1 VALTLRGRRA
11 LVTGAGRAAGL
22 GRAIALRL
30 AGDGAAVAITFRS
43 AGAESQAVL
52 EELRALGVDVV
63 GIEGDVRSRVGCE
76 HVVERA
82 IAELGGLDVLVN
94 NAGVW
99 SAAPFLD
106 MSADEW
112 DRDVAVNL
120 SAVFHCSQLAAR
132 HMIERGTPGRIVV
145 ITSSSSEVVT
155 PSSAAY
161 CASKGGADTL
171 VRAMAYEL
179 APYAITVNAVAPG
192 PAGPT
197 ALNAEIAGPTEA
209 RAATERS
216 IPLGRMTS
224 PDDVAG
230 AVAFLAAPD
239 SAQITGA
246 RLSVDGG
253 YTLGKDQT
261 AA

>member
-1 VALTLRGRRA
+1 VTLAGKRA
-11 LVTGAGRAAGL
+11 LVTGAGRSKGL
-22 GRAIALRL
+22 GRGIALRL
-30 AGDGAAVAITFRS
+30 ARENAAVAISYRS
-43 AGAESQAVL
+43 GGAEAEAIL
-52 EELRALGVDVV
+52 DELRAAGVDAV
-63 GIEGDVRSRVGCE
+63 GIEGDVGSRAGCE
-76 HVVERA
+76 QVIGRA

-99 SAAPFLD
+99 SAQPFVD
-106 MSADEW
+106 MSAEEW

-120 SAVFHCSQLAAR
+120 TAVFHCSQLAAR
-132 HMIERGTPGRIVV
+132 HMIETATPGRIVV
-145 ITSSSSEVVT
+145 ITSSSAQVVT

-161 CASKGGADTL
+161 CAAKGGADSL

-179 APYAITVNAVAPG
+179 APFGITVNAVAPG

-197 ALNAEIAGPTEA
+197 ALNEDIAGAPEA

-224 PDDVAG
+224 PDDVAD
-230 AVAFLAAPD
+230 AVAFLAAPG

-253 YTLGKDQT
+253 YSLGKDQT